1 MSKDYSLYFQKPNLK
16 EAAKRTKTTAP
27 IIRSSLV
34 IPEALHDI
42 AKNKKYRVETFGCQ
56 ANERDSETLCGILEM
71 IGYTMAESTN
81 DADIIILNTC
91 AVRENAE
98 DHVFGV
104 IGSLKKLKTTNPDI
118 LFAICGC
125 MIQEEKM
132 VDTILKKYPAVDILF
147 GTHNIQNLPT
157 IIYNAYL
164 SKERVVEV
172 YSKEGEVYEN
182 LPCVRTD
189 SIKAWVNI
197 MYGCDKFCTYCI
209 VPYTRGKE
217 RSRLMEDILAEVR
230 ELKEKGYME
239 ITLLGQNVNAYGK
252 DLHTDYDFG
261 TLLCEVAKIGIP
273 RVRFMTSHPWNFT
286 SEMIQAMR
294 DYPNIMPYVHL
305 PVQSGDDKILK
316 KMCRRYTVEEY
327 KKLYQ
332 DIRDTIPGVAITTDI
347 IVGFPQET
355 LEQFENT
362 LSLADEL
369 GFDSAFTF
377 IYSAREGTPA
387 AKMPDDVSIEVKK
400 ERFNRLLEVISKHAL
415 IRNTAYV
422 GRTVKV
428 LVEGRS
434 KKNSAILSGYSESN
448 KVVNFVGDAE
458 MIGKIVE
465 VKITNAKSW
474 TLDGEQVNG
483 K

>member
-1 MSKDYSLYFQKPNLK
+1 MAKDYSKYFLKPSLK
-16 EAAKRTKTTAP
+16 DAARRTKSATP

-34 IPEALHDI
+34 IPEALQDI
-42 AKNKKYRVETFGCQ
+42 ARDKKYWVETFGCQ
-56 ANERDSETLCGILEM
+56 ANVRDSETLCGILEM
-71 IGYTMAESTN
+71 IGYTLADSTDN
-81 DADIIILNTC
+81 ADIIILNTC

-98 DHVFGV
+98 EHVFGV
-104 IGSLKKLKTTNPDI
+104 IGGLKKLKTTNPDI

-132 VDTILKKYPAVDILF
+132 VSTILEKYPAVDILF

-157 IIYNAYL
+157 IIYNAYM

-172 YSKEGEVYEN
+172 YSKEGEIYEN

-217 RSRLMEDILAEVR
+217 RSRLMEDILDEVR

-252 DLHTDYDFG
+252 DLHADYDFG
-261 TLLCEVAKIGIP
+261 SLLIEVAKIGIP
-273 RVRFMTSHPWNFT
+273 RVRFMTSHPWNFSST
-286 SEMIQAMR
+286 MIQSMH

-305 PVQSGDDKILK
+305 PLQSGDDTILK
-316 KMCRRYTVEEY
+316 KMCRRYTVDEY
-327 KKLYQ
+327 KKLYKE
-332 DIRDTIPGVAITTDI
+332 IRDTIPGVAITTDI

-362 LSLADEL
+362 LSLVDEL

-377 IYSAREGTPA
+377 IYSPRTGTPA
-387 AKMPDDVSIEVKK
+387 AKMLDDVPIEVKK
-400 ERFNRLLEVISKHAL
+400 EHFNRLLEVISKHAL
-415 IRNTAYV
+415 ARNSAYL
-422 GRTVKV
+422 GQTVKV
-428 LVEGRS
+428 LVEGKS
-434 KKNSAILSGYSESN
+434 KKNSDILSGYSESN
-448 KVVNFVGDAE
+448 KVVNFTGDAN

-465 VKITNAKSW
+465 VKITRAKSW